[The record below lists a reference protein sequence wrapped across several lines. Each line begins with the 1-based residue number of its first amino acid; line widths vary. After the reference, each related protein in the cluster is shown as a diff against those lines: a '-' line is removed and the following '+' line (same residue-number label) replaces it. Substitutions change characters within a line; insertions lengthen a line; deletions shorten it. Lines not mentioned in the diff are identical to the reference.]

1 MMSVSFPHF
10 RYFLAPLEDNSDNA
24 LRTLCFRHGADY
36 TCTEMARVQGLVR
49 RNKATGDKLD
59 FHDNTPTI
67 IQLLAGNEQQ
77 VAELLKKFETPTL
90 VSGFNLNLG
99 CPSPEVIKLGLG
111 CAFVKRVAKTQKLID
126 VFRDHGYPVSVKLR
140 VGMNANEKQK
150 KTYLNLLNG
159 TTPDFFVVHARHGG
173 QKYIEPADFS
183 VYEECVQTGKI
194 IVANGD
200 IIKKEQI
207 DYLKSI
213 GVQGAMLGRA
223 GVWNPAI
230 FNELK

>member
-1 MMSVSFPHF
+1 M
-10 RYFLAPLEDNSDNA
+10 
-24 LRTLCFRHGADY
+24 
-36 TCTEMARVQGLVR
+36 
-49 RNKATGDKLD
+49 
-59 FHDNTPTI
+59 
-67 IQLLAGNEQQ
+67 
-77 VAELLKKFETPTL
+77 
-90 VSGFNLNLG
+90 
-99 CPSPEVIKLGLG
+99 IKLGLG

-230 FNELK
+230 FNELKGKPIPSIEFLRKEYLGIADKYCSRPKYRSNVLKRLGKTIDIDAHRLI